1 MTHTEYTIKVT
12 RAHKDTTTGI
22 IEKIYDK
29 DDNAIVINDSKD
41 LTKLTY
47 HKSLVDAMG
56 APASMNMD
64 KAATLN
70 VTSLNPGTYS
80 VTYASFST
88 TAEATAAT
96 DADFVPFRDVEASGI
111 NKYLVL
117 KITKADNSPF
127 DLADD
132 CIADAV
138 YIVFD
143 TQA

>member
-1 MTHTEYTIKVT
+1 
-12 RAHKDTTTGI
+12 
-22 IEKIYDK
+22 
-29 DDNAIVINDSKD
+29 
-41 LTKLTY
+41 
-47 HKSLVDAMG
+47 
-56 APASMNMD
+56 MD

-96 DADFVPFRDVEASGI
+96 DADFVPFRDVDASGI

-117 KITKADNSPF
+117 KITKADSSNF
-127 DLADD
+127 ELADD
-132 CIADAV
+132 CTANAV